1 MALDGLAVGLIGLEG
16 RRCCSVS
23 VWESE
28 ESESW
33 ASAVCSLSLA
43 RGSVHRLPGD
53 LTCASGADSD
63 LTWLWRGKGQC
74 ERGDEELMGVCHQLL
89 CRGKLLTPADIV
101 PACIHASVGTC
112 KHMPRAACATKHMHT
127 ECTQPCTAPPAVTY
141 GPVPERLGAPLLR
154 LG

>member
-74 ERGDEELMGVCHQLL
+74 ERGDEELLGVCHQLL
-89 CRGKLLTPADIV
+89 CRGKLLTPADTV
-101 PACIHASVGTC
+101 
-112 KHMPRAACATKHMHT
+112 PRAHAYTHPWAPANTCPGQHAQPNI
-127 ECTQPCTAPPAVTY
+127 CTLNAHNPAQP
-141 GPVPERLGAPLLR
+141 RLQLR
-154 LG
+154 TVRFQSGWGLHC